1 MKRILK
7 FEGKTARWDVPSF
20 LWTENEPLT
29 IEFDIVEQRAG
40 THYASIRCGNRLN
53 EVSLA
58 TSKMV
63 EVPAQFIKDGDYS
76 PLQISL
82 EFRSD
87 KGGAVIV
94 PADPKRGGYFI
105 EPLAIERVEESTTA
119 IAMLQALEAQFKA
132 KTEKLAEDINTLRTD
147 VTRHEIRLDC
157 VPDQIK
163 NAVDEMGIH
172 LVNGDPLKM

>member
-1 MKRILK
+1 MKRVLN

-20 LWTENEPLT
+20 LWTENENLVIQFNIQET
-29 IEFDIVEQRAG
+29 RDG
-40 THYASIRCGNRLN
+40 THYASIRCGNRLK
-53 EVSLA
+53 EVSLV

-82 EFRSD
+82 EFRD
-87 KGGAVIV
+87 NKGGALIV

-132 KTEKLAEDINTLRTD
+132 KTAMLEQEINTLHTD
-147 VTRHEIRLDC
+147 INRHEIRLDC

-163 NAVDEMGIH
+163 NAVVEMGIH

>member
-29 IEFDIVEQRAG
+29 IEFDIVEKRDG
-40 THYASIRCGNRLN
+40 THYAAIRCGNRLK
-53 EVSLA
+53 EVSLV
-58 TSKMV
+58 TSKTV

-105 EPLAIERVEESTTA
+105 EPLVIERVEESTTA
-119 IAMLQALEAQFKA
+119 IAMLQALESQLA
-132 KTEKLAEDINTLRTD
+132 KITAKLTDELNAIRTD
-147 VTRHEIRLDC
+147 VKRHEIRLDC